1 MAERKTEDDTSAEQ
15 VSKELSLSGKNRFV
29 PMEERRDTSVLPVD
43 VIKNIWDGKC
53 LTLWRGVPIVKDPL
67 SLTVNQQLLWEVKP
81 QTVIEFG
88 AYKGGSALWT
98 ADMLKMFGCKSRVIS
113 IDIDLSLLDPLA
125 RESPDVEFIE
135 GDLFQVEKCFP
146 ADFLKNLPHPWF
158 VMEDA
163 HVNMVKVL
171 EYFDAFTKPGDY
183 ICVEDTNASIPF
195 DTKQGFTDMPGFTET
210 GSAKLNALKEFL
222 TGRSQ
227 KYLVDQR
234 YTDFFGYNATWNMNG
249 YLKRF

>member
-146 ADFLKNLPHPWF
+146 ADFLK
-158 VMEDA
+158 
-163 HVNMVKVL
+163 VN
-171 EYFDAFTKPGDY
+171 
-183 ICVEDTNASIPF
+183 
-195 DTKQGFTDMPGFTET
+195 
-210 GSAKLNALKEFL
+210 
-222 TGRSQ
+222 
-227 KYLVDQR
+227 
-234 YTDFFGYNATWNMNG
+234 
-249 YLKRF
+249 